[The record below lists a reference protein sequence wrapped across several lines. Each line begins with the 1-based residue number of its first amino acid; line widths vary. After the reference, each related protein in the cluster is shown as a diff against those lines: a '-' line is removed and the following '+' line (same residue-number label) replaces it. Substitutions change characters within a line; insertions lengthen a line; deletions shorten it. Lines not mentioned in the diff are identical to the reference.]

1 MKAPSTYDNA
11 ISYDGNWWAGGSP
24 PGGGNSAQLLNINTG
39 KMLNLETGSEPSNS
53 RRGGFDPFGNAW
65 FGGGNGTL
73 VELDQKLG
81 RIREFKPPIPIN
93 PLAGFYEAMPDKN
106 GEVWAGVLPGREFV
120 RLNPKTERWIEYMM
134 PEPFAHDRRTWIDNS
149 TNPVTVWHV
158 DYQGYIVRIQPLE

>member
-1 MKAPSTYDNA
+1 MFD
-11 ISYDGNWWAGGSP
+11 
-24 PGGGNSAQLLNINTG
+24 
-39 KMLNLETGSEPSNS
+39 LETGSEPSNS

-93 PLAGFYEAMPDKN
+93 QFSGFYGAMPDKN

-120 RLNPKTERWIEYMM
+120 RLNPKTEHWTEYMM
-134 PEPFAHDRRTWIDNS
+134 PEPFSHDRRTWIDNS
-149 TNPVTVWHV
+149 TNPVTVWYV
-158 DYQGYIVRIQPLE
+158 DYQGYVVRIQPLQ